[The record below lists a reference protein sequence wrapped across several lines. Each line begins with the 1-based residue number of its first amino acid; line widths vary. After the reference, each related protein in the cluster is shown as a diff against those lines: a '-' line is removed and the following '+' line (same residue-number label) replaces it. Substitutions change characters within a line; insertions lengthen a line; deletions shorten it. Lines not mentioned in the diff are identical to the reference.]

1 MVMVLLVEIEVVE
14 GDGAPVIVC
23 YKVDYEGMVLHFAA
37 DYFQSLINVLFLLND
52 LYLSVGQ

>member
-1 MVMVLLVEIEVVE
+1 MVLLAEIVVVK
-14 GDGAPVIVC
+14 GDGVSGVVC
-23 YKVDYEGMVLHFAA
+23 CKVDYEGMVLHFAA